1 MVIKLVRVSNAV
13 VRSVVVVGS
22 VDSEISVKVVVI
34 VVNSPKID
42 VVKVLVT
49 VVIGPV
55 SVNVVVLVLVSAGNV
70 KVVGVPSR
78 VEVTVDAG
86 RVVVVVTGKNVV
98 PICVTVFV
106 SCSRA

>member
-1 MVIKLVRVSNAV
+1 M
-13 VRSVVVVGS
+13 VVVGT
-22 VDSEISVKVVVI
+22 VESEISVKVVVI
-34 VVNSPKID
+34 VVNSPEIE
-42 VVKVLVT
+42 VVKVLVS

-55 SVNVVVLVLVSAGNV
+55 SVNVVVLVRVSAGNV

-78 VEVTVDAG
+78 VKVTVDAG

-106 SCSRA
+106 SYPRA